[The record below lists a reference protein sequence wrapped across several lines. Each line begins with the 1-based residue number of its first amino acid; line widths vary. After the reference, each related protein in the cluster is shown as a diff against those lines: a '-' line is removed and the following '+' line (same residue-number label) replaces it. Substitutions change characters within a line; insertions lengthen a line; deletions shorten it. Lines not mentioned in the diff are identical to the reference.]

1 MAQRKNSKSHSK
13 KEGKTAP
20 PEQKNGKRSD
30 GGAAGGGAKFSVFTW
45 VVVLALLGVW
55 SSMAVVYF
63 DIVDYDNVIARAQEF
78 RWNFSEV
85 LQGKLA
91 AYDTDNDGD
100 FDVEDAKVL
109 LGETSEGSEKNTT
122 KAQTSSHPHRGV
134 KLRAALR
141 NELRLI
147 HEKMEAKRIARIA
160 LAEIRALLAEED
172 EKREVAWAQKM
183 KDLEVARL
191 KMEAELV
198 EKERLEKE
206 KAVEQEKLEK
216 ERLEREQ
223 KERQERE
230 RAEKERLER
239 EKEEK
244 EEKERLERQEKE
256 RLERERQEKERLER
270 ERQEK

>member
-63 DIVDYDNVIARAQEF
+63 DIVDYDNVI
-78 RWNFSEV
+78 
-85 LQGKLA
+85 GKLA

-270 ERQEK
+270 ERQEKERL